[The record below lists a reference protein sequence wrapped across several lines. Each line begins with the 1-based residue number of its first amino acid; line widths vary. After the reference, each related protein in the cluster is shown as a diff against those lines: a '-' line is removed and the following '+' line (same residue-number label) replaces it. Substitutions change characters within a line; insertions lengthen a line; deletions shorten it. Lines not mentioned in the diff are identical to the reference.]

1 MLGGFMETLKK
12 DWLALVLISVLI
24 CGITLNVRAEE
35 KSGRSGYIE
44 PKLVFPVISDVHIK
58 ETGTLD
64 LRTFQHALTQLNE
77 QAPKQDAFVVVGDL
91 ADTGALK
98 EYDRFFSVYN
108 QNKQPQAVSL
118 FTIGNHEYRDS
129 VTNQQAQ
136 QRFLSKTKM
145 KALYFH
151 QVIKGYHFIMLGTES
166 RLTAGD
172 YSIKQINWLAEQLK
186 IAKRDDPKKPIF
198 VFIHQPI
205 NNTLYGKNRWGI
217 EVNEQLLYNTLKS
230 YPQVITFSGHTHHPL
245 DDPRTIFQRDFT
257 SLATSS
263 VRYIWPGAGYL
274 QGELPP
280 GYRDVSQGLLV
291 EVYNRKVVV
300 KRRDFHANKWTGEAW
315 KIDIPA
321 DAKKFHYTNE
331 RDLVKPIFLPSSTIS
346 VIQEKASSNQLY
358 IQFTQAV
365 DNLMVHSYRITV
377 KNKETGEAVKT
388 YNAFSQYYSDPV
400 PDVLSLPLS
409 GLQPHTAYQIEVAAV
424 DAFDNQ
430 SDQKLIIEGSTK

>member
-12 DWLALVLISVLI
+12 DWLAFVLISVLI

-108 QNKQPQAVSL
+108 QNKQSQAVSL

-217 EVNEQLLYNTLKS
+217 EVNEQLLYNTLKP

-245 DDPRTIFQRDFT
+245 DDPRTIFSKRFHLSCNVFCSVYMAWCWIFT
-257 SLATSS
+257 
-263 VRYIWPGAGYL
+263 R
-274 QGELPP
+274 
-280 GYRDVSQGLLV
+280 
-291 EVYNRKVVV
+291 
-300 KRRDFHANKWTGEAW
+300 
-315 KIDIPA
+315 
-321 DAKKFHYTNE
+321 
-331 RDLVKPIFLPSSTIS
+331 
-346 VIQEKASSNQLY
+346 
-358 IQFTQAV
+358 
-365 DNLMVHSYRITV
+365 
-377 KNKETGEAVKT
+377 
-388 YNAFSQYYSDPV
+388 
-400 PDVLSLPLS
+400 
-409 GLQPHTAYQIEVAAV
+409 
-424 DAFDNQ
+424 
-430 SDQKLIIEGSTK
+430 